1 MRDEVEPE
9 PMLAA
14 AAAAVARAVPLSGCV
29 ICQTAAEGFEAVA
42 TFGDTPASGIDIRE
56 PIVAGEGA
64 RAIAAPGYVGLA
76 LLTHHQGKPNGLVG
90 AWRRGEPVPSDTP
103 PWTSD
108 EHSLLLAT
116 AAHLGLAIQQY
127 RHQREM
133 RRLSDTDGLTGLL
146 NRRRFRELL
155 QARAGLGGCLV
166 YVDLDNFKAVNDRHG
181 HQRGDAVLQTLGDWL
196 REAAEGDDLVGRL
209 GGDEFVFWM
218 AGAGGTTALAR
229 AERLL
234 SVSSALGP
242 LSASLDLPLSI
253 SIGLAVRPPGGEE
266 TLDSLIARGDAAMY
280 RAKRAGKNRIA
291 QMDDAVC

>member
-1 MRDEVEPE
+1 MRTIGLRYVRPLPCSAGDNSF
-9 PMLAA
+9 AA
-14 AAAAVARAVPLSGCV
+14 SFVGFDV
-29 ICQTAAEGFEAVA
+29 IA
-42 TFGDTPASGIDIRE
+42 TFGDTADHAIGMVERMAKGSG
-56 PIVAGEGA
+56 AL
-64 RAIAAPGYVGLA
+64 AIGAPGYVGLA
-76 LLTHHQGKPNGLVG
+76 LPTRHQGKPNGLVA
-90 AWRRGEPVPSDTP
+90 AWRAGDAVPSGNP

-116 AAHLGLAIQQY
+116 ATHLGLAIQQY

-155 QARAGLGGCLV
+155 QARLDQGGCLV

-196 REAAEGDDLVGRL
+196 REAAGPGDLVGRL

-218 AGAGGTTALAR
+218 AGADKPMAEAR

-234 SVSSALGP
+234 LVSGALGP
-242 LSASLDLPLSI
+242 LSASPEQPLSV
-253 SIGLAVRPPGGEE
+253 SIGLAVRPAGSEE
-266 TLDSLIARGDAAMY
+266 TLDALTARADGAMY
-280 RAKRAGKNRIA
+280 VAKRAGKNRIA
-291 QMDDAVC
+291 QMDDAGC